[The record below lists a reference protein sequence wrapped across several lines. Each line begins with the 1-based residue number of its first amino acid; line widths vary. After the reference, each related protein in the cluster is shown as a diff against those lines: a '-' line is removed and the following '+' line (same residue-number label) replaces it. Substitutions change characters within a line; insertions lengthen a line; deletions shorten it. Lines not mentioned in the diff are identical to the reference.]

1 MIHSKFVAPLP
12 PNMNEFMC
20 SLRMVFSNVVDISH
34 MWREIG
40 PLRKAKN
47 IQAALSYIQRQ
58 FFVPMEIEIPH
69 QGIVLAIITDTK
81 CFLVIHISPCP
92 CVFKKLNVECIID
105 YMFIVLLHQLFF
117 ELNTAREAPAVV
129 IY

>member
-1 MIHSKFVAPLP
+1 
-12 PNMNEFMC
+12 MC